1 MIVRLL
7 AALLVLLPAALPARE
22 AASAAGVVSAAD
34 PRAAEAGAAMLRQ
47 GGTATDAA
55 IATLLALTVVEP
67 QSSGIGGG
75 GFLLHFDPATGAVES
90 IDGRETAPFAAD
102 PGRFLGP
109 GGQPLS
115 RGQAVPGGL
124 SVGVPGNVALMKLAH
139 EKWGKLPWGTLFQP
153 AIALAR
159 DGFAV
164 NATLEGRLAGV
175 AEGWNRFPAARALYW
190 QDGRP
195 KRAGERVVN
204 PELAALL
211 ERIAAEGPDAFYAGS
226 NARAIVDAVRGAPN
240 PSDMTTSDLLA
251 YRAIERPGLCA
262 PYREYRVCVMGP
274 PSSGATT
281 VLGMLGL
288 LSRFDLATLGP
299 RSAESWHLIEQAIRL
314 AYADRGRY
322 VGDPG
327 FTYVPVA
334 GLLDPGYLAS
344 RSTLIDPAAALPAY
358 PPGSPPGALP
368 RTPAAPGEKGGTSH
382 VVAVDA
388 QGSVVSMTS
397 TVEGVF
403 GSQLVVNGMILNNE
417 LTDFSFAPVE
427 DGELVANRVQ
437 PGKRPMSS
445 MSPAIVFD
453 GAGRPVFTVGA
464 AGGPTIITQVAKAL
478 IAWIDWDM
486 DAAEALAAPNV
497 FFSSDALVVETGS
510 PIAALAPDLAR
521 LGTKVVESDR
531 LSGKANAAEWTEAG
545 WTGAADPRSEGAAVV
560 P

>member
-1 MIVRLL
+1 MLRLL
-7 AALLVLLPAALPARE
+7 AALLLLAPAGAFARE
-22 AASAAGVVSAAD
+22 PASAAGTVSAAD

-47 GGTATDAA
+47 GGSATDAA

-75 GFLLHFDPATGAVES
+75 GFLLHSDPATGEVIA

-102 PGRFLGP
+102 PARFLGADD
-109 GGQPLS
+109 QPLS
-115 RGQAVPGGL
+115 RGEAVPGGL
-124 SVGVPGNVALMKLAH
+124 SVGVPGNVALMKMAH
-139 EKWGKLPWGTLFQP
+139 DRWGRLPWAALFAP
-153 AIALAR
+153 AVALAR
-159 DGFAV
+159 DGFVV

-175 AEGWNRFPAARALYW
+175 ADDWARFPAARALYW

-195 KRAGERVVN
+195 KRAGERVMN
-204 PELAALL
+204 PALAALL
-211 ERIAAEGPDAFYAGS
+211 QRIADEGPDAFYRGA
-226 NARAIVDAVRGAPN
+226 NARAIVAAVRDAPN
-240 PSDMTTSDLLA
+240 PSDMTEADLAA
-251 YRAIERPGLCA
+251 YDAVARPAPCA

-281 VLGMLGL
+281 VLGMLGM
-288 LSRFDLATLGP
+288 LSRFDLAGLGP
-299 RSAESWHLIEQAIRL
+299 DSAASWHAIEQAMRL

-327 FTYVPVA
+327 FTYVPVT
-334 GLLDPGYLAS
+334 GLLDPAYLAG
-344 RSTLIDPAAALPAY
+344 RSALIDPDHGLTDT
-358 PPGSPPGALP
+358 PPGTPPGALP
-368 RTPAAPGEKGGTSH
+368 REPARPGERGGTSH
-382 VVAVDA
+382 FVATDA

-403 GSQLVVNGMILNNE
+403 GSQIVVNGMVLNNE

-427 DGELVANRVQ
+427 GGERVANRVQ

-453 GAGRPVFTVGA
+453 AAGRPVFAVGA
-464 AGGPTIITQVAKAL
+464 AGGPTIIAQVAKAL

-486 DAAEALAAPNV
+486 TAAEALAAPNIY
-497 FFSSDALVVETGS
+497 FSGSSMVVEAGS
-510 PIAALAPDLAR
+510 PLTRLTPDLAR
-521 LGTKVVESDR
+521 LGTRLVESDR
-531 LSGKANAAEWTEAG
+531 LSGKANAAERVGDG
-545 WTGAADPRSEGAAVV
+545 WVGAADPRSQGAAVV